1 MPTTIVNCFYD
12 DNVWKMNKIECN
24 FLENAKN
31 DFTKEW
37 KGCDKYKTILQTF
50 YLGRFVFIYIIARLF

>member
-1 MPTTIVNCFYD
+1 MLTIIENCFYD

-31 DFTKEW
+31 DFTKNE
-37 KGCDKYKTILQTF
+37 KGVTNIKQFYKHFIWVAL
-50 YLGRFVFIYIIARLF
+50 YLFI